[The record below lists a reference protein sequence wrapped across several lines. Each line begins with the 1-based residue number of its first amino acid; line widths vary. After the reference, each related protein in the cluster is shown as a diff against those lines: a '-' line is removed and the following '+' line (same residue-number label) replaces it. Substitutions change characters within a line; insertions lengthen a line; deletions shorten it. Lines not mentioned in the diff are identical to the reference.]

1 MGKLRHDIWT
11 LQSSLSYTVKKSKQN
26 PIQNSLLQVR
36 KNKKSH
42 VGEELVPKF
51 RLLLR
56 GPMWCVCVLT
66 GEKPYKCSVCE
77 SAFNRK
83 DKLKRHMLIHEPFK
97 KYKCPFS

>member
-1 MGKLRHDIWT
+1 METPAPHIHTPSHGT
-11 LQSSLSYTVKKSKQN
+11 L
-26 PIQNSLLQVR
+26 
-36 KNKKSH
+36 
-42 VGEELVPKF
+42 
-51 RLLLR
+51 
-56 GPMWCVCVLT
+56 GPPSVFPPA

>member
-1 MGKLRHDIWT
+1 MGF
-11 LQSSLSYTVKKSKQN
+11 
-26 PIQNSLLQVR
+26 P
-36 KNKKSH
+36 
-42 VGEELVPKF
+42 PA
-51 RLLLR
+51 
-56 GPMWCVCVLT
+56 

>member
-1 MGKLRHDIWT
+1 MGT
-11 LQSSLSYTVKKSKQN
+11 LHPTVRL
-26 PIQNSLLQVR
+26 PLMVP
-36 KNKKSH
+36 
-42 VGEELVPKF
+42 LVLHLFP
-51 RLLLR
+51 
-56 GPMWCVCVLT
+56 PA